1 MTIGM
6 QAMALREELKGPLG
20 DEGPRAE
27 QKHKCRREKK
37 R

>member
-1 MTIGM
+1 
-6 QAMALREELKGPLG
+6 MAQKKLFSNWVTLG
-20 DEGPRAE
+20 DEGPHPD